1 MVGAVALGL
10 SSCGSSKSGGSK
22 SDAIDSL
29 DIKIPDKSKTNF
41 TDGDKFP
48 GVLYADYNAM
58 IFGSGVNKEFTDFK
72 NKTETALKVTCDTT
86 YGSGDSG
93 VMTCDGEEMG
103 VKTSVKVTVNGD
115 TPLKAN
121 IEQKS
126 KTGKQITYTEYNTAD
141 KSYKTRYSIKGAG
154 NDVEGLFEVKLEI
167 QSDTLK
173 EGNLLSMK
181 GYADVQGKLAVF
193 EGVKH
198 NVKTAETVDEY
209 NTTVTLTPSN
219 VKDFP
224 LQKATLIGE

>member
-1 MVGAVALGL
+1 
-10 SSCGSSKSGGSK
+10 
-22 SDAIDSL
+22 
-29 DIKIPDKSKTNF
+29 
-41 TDGDKFP
+41 
-48 GVLYADYNAM
+48 M

-154 NDVEGLFEVKLEI
+154 NDVEGLFEVKLEMKD
-167 QSDTLK
+167 DTLK
-173 EGNLLSMK
+173 EGNLLNMK

-209 NTTVTLTPSN
+209 NTTVR
-219 VKDFP
+219 
-224 LQKATLIGE
+224 